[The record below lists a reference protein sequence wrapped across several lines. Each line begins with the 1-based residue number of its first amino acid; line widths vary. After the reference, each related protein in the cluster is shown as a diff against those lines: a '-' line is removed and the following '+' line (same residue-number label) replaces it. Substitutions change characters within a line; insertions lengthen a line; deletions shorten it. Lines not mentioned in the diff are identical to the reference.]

1 MKCFNYHKQ
10 NKEECENNNCR
21 YWINH
26 KESENCTLL
35 AIKQKKRSFTLQEIG
50 DIFNITRMRVCQIEK
65 NAIKKIKNYFSLS

>member
-10 NKEECENNNCR
+10 NNLQCENKNCR
-21 YWINH
+21 QWIDLKCQKNCVFIAI
-26 KESENCTLL
+26 EN
-35 AIKQKKRSFTLQEIG
+35 KKRSFTLQEIG